1 MRCVKR
7 FGDTLRHVTG
17 RKRHRV
23 CLRSDGW
30 GVEIHFMIFAT
41 FGRGRY
47 SERSFLRAPVW
58 GS

>member
-17 RKRHRV
+17 RKRQRV

-30 GVEIHFMIFAT
+30 GRGDT
-41 FGRGRY
+41 FY
-47 SERSFLRAPVW
+47 DICNIWE
-58 GS
+58 GSL